1 MMKHVVLLSMMI
13 GMLISPLRAQFT
25 VLFVDDSED
34 TFGNAELFASSLD
47 SLGVSYFY
55 FNAQDSAASPAD
67 TLMANYDL
75 VIWHTAGEGSGD
87 PLWLWNELDEDNAN
101 LISYLNGGGNLWLVG
116 LDFMFD
122 RYGTAP
128 DTFAVGDFPYDYLG
142 VSSYD
147 VQSYGDDGNLGVPY
161 VYADTASAIEG
172 LDSLTWIFSTQWWVD
187 GVTPVAEASTIYSM
201 GDPSYVFYEKPTGI
215 LYDADSFETLTFF
228 FDLSLAEEF
237 SMIKNTTAAVID
249 YFDVVDSTTSIQYFP
264 ATAFNVFPNP
274 ATNHLSMEVELPVA
288 ETASVSILNL
298 QGQVVDQLLAEQKLS
313 AGVHRFDW
321 TLEESL
327 PTGLY
332 LLQLDLGTQS
342 QAKLIEV
349 RK

>member
-1 MMKHVVLLSMMI
+1 MAPVQAQLSVM
-13 GMLISPLRAQFT
+13 
-25 VLFVDDSED
+25 FVDDSED

-47 SLGVSYFY
+47 SLGVSYLY
-55 FNAQDSAASPAD
+55 FNAVDSAASPAD

-75 VIWHTAGEGSGD
+75 VIWHTSGEGG
-87 PLWLWNELDEDNAN
+87 PLWFWNQLDEDNAN

-116 LDFMFD
+116 LDFLYD
-122 RYGTAP
+122 RYDTAP
-128 DTFAVGDFPYDYLG
+128 DTFAAGDFVYDYLG

-161 VYADTASAIEG
+161 VYADSTSAIEG
-172 LDSLTWIFSTQWWVD
+172 LDSLTWIFSTLWWAD

-201 GDPSYVFYEKPTGI
+201 GDTGYVFYEKPTGI

-228 FDLSLAEEF
+228 FDLALAEEF
-237 SMIKNTTAAVID
+237 SMIKNTTSAVLE
-249 YFDVVDSTTSIQYFP
+249 YFDTEDSTVSIEVFP
-264 ATAFNVFPNP
+264 ATAFSVYPNP
-274 ATNHLSMEVELPVA
+274 ATNHLSMEVEIPAA

-298 QGQVVDQLLAEQKLS
+298 QGQVVDLLLREQRLT

-327 PTGLY
+327 PAGLY